1 MNDAAHSPR
10 RPAAGLLL
18 AAVLA
23 LPLGALLGGCSSS
36 SLRPGVLVR
45 TDAVETVLDAGM
57 AVAPILATNP
67 VALHHDHTALMT
79 DELYAG
85 LFAYAG
91 DAPLV
96 APAEVRAIVENGGA
110 AHVERYEQF
119 RRDLAMGELP
129 GKDRAVQ
136 LSRVVQHR
144 FFFVSWYRES
154 TSGGVEAG
162 TGDYREQGLATEVGR
177 TEYSEVIG
185 QLEAVVVDLWEGT
198 VVWRALEDY
207 RTARL
212 YGAPEA
218 IEAELERTRVG
229 AVARLAGRFGPS

>member
-1 MNDAAHSPR
+1 MKNAAHLLPGR
-10 RPAAGLLL
+10 AAGFVRGMLLGL
-18 AAVLA
+18 FGLIA
-23 LPLGALLGGCSSS
+23 LGACSSS
-36 SLRPGVLVR
+36 TQQPGVLLR
-45 TDAVETVLDAGM
+45 TDTLDTVLDAGM
-57 AVAPILATNP
+57 AVAPVLVADP
-67 VALHHDHTALMT
+67 VVLYVDHSSLMT

-91 DAPLV
+91 EAPLV
-96 APAEVRAIVENGGA
+96 APSEVRAIVENGGP
-110 AHVERYEQF
+110 AHIERYQQF

-129 GKDRAVQ
+129 SKDRAVQ

-154 TSGGVEAG
+154 KSGGVETG
-162 TGDYREQGLATEVGR
+162 SGDYREEGFATEVGR
-177 TEYSEVIG
+177 TEFSEVVG
-185 QLEAVVVDLWEGT
+185 QLEAVVIDLWEGT

-212 YGAPEA
+212 YGAPEE

-229 AVARLAGRFGPS
+229 AAARLAGRFEPS